1 MTMCLCAH
9 IFSVALHLLKSV
21 SFLSCDLFLKLLKM
35 LTVAVQLFQ
44 SIENWLKKMS
54 PDYAKS
60 SARSQSLDPKP
71 VFDIFGPHFPLD
83 MKYYLRPP

>member
-1 MTMCLCAH
+1 
-9 IFSVALHLLKSV
+9 
-21 SFLSCDLFLKLLKM
+21 M